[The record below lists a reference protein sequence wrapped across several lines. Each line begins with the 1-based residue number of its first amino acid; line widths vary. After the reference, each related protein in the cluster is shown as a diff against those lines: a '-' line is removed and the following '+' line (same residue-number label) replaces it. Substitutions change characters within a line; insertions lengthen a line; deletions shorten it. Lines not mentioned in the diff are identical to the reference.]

1 MNRSVRRLSITG
13 ALAVT
18 LAMAATAAHAW
29 NSRTH
34 QLIVRLAIDG
44 LPACPLRNV
53 FQRNAEQ
60 LQEFA
65 IEPDTVLRPMY
76 GEIEGRRHYIDLE
89 YFGADPFAQLDPD
102 YAVMQRKVGERTL
115 ERAGTLPWTIEAEA
129 AAMGAAWR
137 SGDCA
142 GLLRH
147 AGYLAHYV
155 GDASQPLHMTKDY
168 DGSTPDDRGIHAR
181 LESSVDHRVRAIA
194 ALDKDRVHSQD
205 LTAIWPSIIAEMK
218 QARGLIPVIM
228 ANDRAVRSVANEGS
242 AAYTTA
248 LMDRELALVARQVA
262 DAATVLAS
270 IWFYEAHQT
279 GSSSA
284 CLSAGDAPR

>member
-1 MNRSVRRLSITG
+1 
-13 ALAVT
+13 
-18 LAMAATAAHAW
+18 MAATPAHAW

-34 QLIVRLAIDG
+34 QLIVRLAIGG
-44 LPACPLRNV
+44 LPASPLKTIFERNTD
-53 FQRNAEQ
+53 Q

-65 IEPDTVLRPMY
+65 IEPDSVLRPRY
-76 GEIEGRRHYIDLE
+76 GEIEGRRHYINLE

-102 YAVMQRKVGERTL
+102 YAVMRGKVGERTL
-115 ERAGTLPWTIEAEA
+115 DRSGTLPWAIETEA
-129 AAMGAAWR
+129 AATAAAWR
-137 SGDCA
+137 SADCT

-168 DGSTPDDRGIHAR
+168 DGSAPDDRGMHAR
-181 LESSVDHRVRAIA
+181 LELSVDHRVREIA
-194 ALDKDRVHSQD
+194 ALDGDRVHPQD

-218 QARGLIPVIM
+218 RAHALIPEIM
-228 ANDRAVRSVANEGS
+228 ANDRAVRSVAYEAS

-248 LMDRELALVARQVA
+248 LMDRELPLVARQVS

-270 IWFYEAHQT
+270 IWVFATHQAA
-279 GSSSA
+279 GSPA
-284 CLSAGDAPR
+284 GCLASGAAPR